1 MTTSPT
7 DWLDR
12 AADEQLGERPA
23 RLPAWLDPG
32 PLPPIR
38 VGETTLSPRLVHATL
53 NALRDSTRERAAP
66 LVALLKQ
73 HADLGSLDAFARSLC
88 RLWIEAGMPSP
99 HRWALDALGHFGGDA
114 AAVYLAKLI
123 RDWGTQKQTRRATD
137 ALGLLRLM
145 GGETALLELVK
156 LARTGKR
163 GRVQQ
168 VASGL
173 LMSVAQERGLTTVQL
188 DDRTVPDLGL
198 DADGGRSLDY
208 GPRQFRLV
216 VDGNLKPRLRDANGA
231 IKTALPPANRAD
243 DPVMVGKAKEEWKLL
258 SKQLRDILTTQQDR
272 LEQAMLSGRRWSAA
286 EFDRYIVRHPVVG
299 LLARRLLWSADGQT
313 FRVTEDSTLADRDE
327 SPVALEP
334 TASARLVHPLHLD
347 ESTRHA
353 WQETL
358 TDHEIIA
365 PFPQLARKVRTL
377 NAEERQSRVI
387 VRQQGVTIP
396 SITLVGILDRLGWDR
411 GPAPGAPVASTFWIS
426 SMSVKYF
433 PSADLLAF
441 LGHTPGVPVRGFL
454 RDWNDQTLGACGF
467 KRGISRDIDAENA
480 VPLAEVDPVI
490 LSEVL
495 GLMDVLREKGSVPA
509 PGKGVE

>member
-1 MTTSPT
+1 MTTPT
-7 DWLDR
+7 RDWLDR
-12 AADEQLGERPA
+12 AADEQLGERPS
-23 RLPAWLDPG
+23 RLPAWLDSAS
-32 PLPPIR
+32 LPPIR
-38 VGETTLSPRLVHATL
+38 VGDDSLSARHAHAAL
-53 NALRDSTRERAAP
+53 NALRESTRERPAP
-66 LVALLKQ
+66 LVALLNQ
-73 HADLGSLDAFARSLC
+73 HADAASLDAFARTLC
-88 RLWIEAGMPSP
+88 RLWIEATMPSP

-123 RDWGTQKQTRRATD
+123 RDWVTQKQTRRATD

-173 LMSVAQERGLTTVQL
+173 LISVAQERGLTTDQL

-198 DADGGRSLDY
+198 DADGRSLDY

-216 VDGNLKPRLRDANGA
+216 VDGNLKPLLRDGKGA
-231 IKTALPPANRAD
+231 VKTALPPANRAD
-243 DPVMVGKAKEEWKLL
+243 DPAKVATAKEEWKLL

-299 LLARRLLWSADGQT
+299 LLARRLLWSADGRV
-313 FRVTEDSTLADRDE
+313 FRLTEDRTLADRDE
-327 SPVALEP
+327 SPVALGP
-334 TASARLVHPLHLD
+334 DGQIRLVHPLHLD

-353 WQETL
+353 WQEAL

-365 PFPQLARKVRTL
+365 PFPQLARKVRTP
-377 NAEERQSRVI
+377 NPEERQARVI
-387 VRQQGVTIP
+387 VRQQGVTLP
-396 SITLVGILDRLGWDR
+396 CVTLVGILDRLGWDR
-411 GPAPGAPVASTFWIS
+411 GPAPGTPVTDTFWIS
-426 SMSVKYF
+426 PMHVKYF

-441 LGHTPGVPVRGFL
+441 LDHSPGVPVRGFF
-454 RDWNDQTLGACGF
+454 RDWQDQTLGACGF
-467 KRGISRDIDAENA
+467 GRGLSRDVDAENA
-480 VPLAEVDPVI
+480 IALAEVDPVI

-495 GLMDVLREKGSVPA
+495 GLMEVLREKGSAPA
-509 PGKGVE
+509 SG